1 MFRDG
6 NNQAMQLVMQGY
18 SDSIRA
24 KTSNQG
30 LAMANAFNQGL
41 SNAVQTH
48 DNHEQAMQNREMT
61 RLQNEYMNRTM
72 DDRVRHQ
79 AQQTKAND
87 LANEYTERTLDDR
100 VAHQEQQTIANGL
113 ANESQWLN
121 NNHQAQVNKEQLL
134 TSKGR
139 VKATDSQN
147 YANAA
152 AADKEKTI
160 TELEHAA
167 YQGIAQ
173 PLQDEKGN
181 YYLARYDKETGK
193 PYREYIHED
202 DAKRRIETNA
212 QMAATRK
219 ATTQGETSMQQAR
232 TAGLQAQ
239 TAQNVNNMNIQNQ
252 QKAQFD
258 EAKTAIQA
266 SGDTYDEIFY
276 KLGEAARNNESQIT
290 LRNGTKM
297 SVEMASMLGNGM
309 LRGNGGGIGGGSSNI
324 NLQGGRLSD
333 TQYATKMM
341 TILKDP
347 NATEEQKREAQAY
360 INAKK
365 GTLVEGI
372 RHKVSSISHMTKALD
387 QLTSVDRVDKGLGL
401 LTQYFG
407 GDFAQMFGNLQ
418 ATEKDAL
425 ITLATNSMKGA
436 LSNKDM
442 DIANTLIP
450 KMWKSNAHGMGVALQ
465 SVNKMIEEIEGYSD
479 TYGAGVFTDEHQ
491 AKIKGLYL
499 LRDKLSGK

>member
-48 DNHEQAMQNREMT
+48 DNHEQAMRNRALTDEQIQTAKHNNAYLADTHDTRVAQTHQQEM
-61 RLQNEYMNRTM
+61 M
-72 DDRVRHQ
+72 
-79 AQQTKAND
+79 ND
-87 LANEYTERTLDDR
+87 LDIKFKSDTHDYR
-100 VAHQEQQTIANGL
+100 VGQEQQA
-113 ANESQWLN
+113 ERQMKLN
-121 NNHQAQVNKEQLL
+121 NNYQAKLNEEQKL
-134 TSKGR
+134 TSASR
-139 VKATDSQN
+139 VNATNNQN
-147 YANAA
+147 YATSSQA
-152 AADKEKTI
+152 KTSKKYSDMERANYEI
-160 TELEHAA
+160 ENVYTD
-167 YQGIAQ
+167 G
-173 PLQDEKGN
+173 KGN
-181 YYLARYDKETGK
+181 YYYDSKRTQAMDSGTAEARMKRNAEKEQNR
-193 PYREYIHED
+193 REYQN
-202 DAKRRIETNA
+202 RF
-212 QMAATRK
+212 
-219 ATTQGETSMQQAR
+219 TSDNRQVV
-232 TAGLQAQ
+232 AGNQAQ
-239 TAQNVNNMNIQNQ
+239 EAQNTFNMKMGDQQN
-252 QKAQFD
+252 KMYD

-309 LRGNGGGIGGGSSNI
+309 LRGNGGIGGGSSNI

>member
-1 MFRDG
+1 
-6 NNQAMQLVMQGY
+6 
-18 SDSIRA
+18 
-24 KTSNQG
+24 
-30 LAMANAFNQGL
+30 
-41 SNAVQTH
+41 
-48 DNHEQAMQNREMT
+48 
-61 RLQNEYMNRTM
+61 
-72 DDRVRHQ
+72 
-79 AQQTKAND
+79 
-87 LANEYTERTLDDR
+87 
-100 VAHQEQQTIANGL
+100 
-113 ANESQWLN
+113 
-121 NNHQAQVNKEQLL
+121 
-134 TSKGR
+134 
-139 VKATDSQN
+139 
-147 YANAA
+147 
-152 AADKEKTI
+152 
-160 TELEHAA
+160 
-167 YQGIAQ
+167 
-173 PLQDEKGN
+173 
-181 YYLARYDKETGK
+181 
-193 PYREYIHED
+193 
-202 DAKRRIETNA
+202 
-212 QMAATRK
+212 
-219 ATTQGETSMQQAR
+219 
-232 TAGLQAQ
+232 
-239 TAQNVNNMNIQNQ
+239 
-252 QKAQFD
+252 
-258 EAKTAIQA
+258 
-266 SGDTYDEIFY
+266 
-276 KLGEAARNNESQIT
+276 
-290 LRNGTKM
+290 